1 MQQNVDG
8 SFLYGELTTSD
19 SIAQLKQA
27 LASAEESQLDIVYY
41 KKDGQYFYFSFNTN
55 SIGSHPSFPVHFR
68 LDVTWRWIRKHWIR
82 SSHHRIIPFDL
93 YHTRAVFLVERRFE
107 TLH

>member
-1 MQQNVDG
+1 MANTQAEGAIIFCNDKFCQLFGFSKAEVMQQNVDG

-55 SIGSHPSFPVHFR
+55 SIPTTIG
-68 LDVTWRWIRKHWIR
+68 R
-82 SSHHRIIPFDL
+82 SEL
-93 YHTRAVFLVERRFE
+93 FLSLIF
-107 TLH
+107 